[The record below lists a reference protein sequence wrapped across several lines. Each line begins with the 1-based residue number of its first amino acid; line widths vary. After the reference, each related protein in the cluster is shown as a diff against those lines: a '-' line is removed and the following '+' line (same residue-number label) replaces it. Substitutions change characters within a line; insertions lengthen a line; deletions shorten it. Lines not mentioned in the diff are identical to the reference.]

1 MNNKDCIFCKIVRGE
16 IPSYKVYED
25 DETYAFLDINPTA
38 PGHTLVIPKQHA
50 MNIFEVSATDWGA
63 VTETVRR
70 LAGVLEQ
77 GLDADGINVM
87 MNNREVAGQLVDH
100 AHVHLIPRFK
110 GDGLRPWPHGSYKDG
125 EVRQVQ
131 EKIRSEL
138 Q

>member
-50 MNIFEVSATDWGA
+50 MNIFEVSANDWGA

-77 GLDADGINVM
+77 SLDADGINVM

-125 EVRQVQ
+125 EARQIQ